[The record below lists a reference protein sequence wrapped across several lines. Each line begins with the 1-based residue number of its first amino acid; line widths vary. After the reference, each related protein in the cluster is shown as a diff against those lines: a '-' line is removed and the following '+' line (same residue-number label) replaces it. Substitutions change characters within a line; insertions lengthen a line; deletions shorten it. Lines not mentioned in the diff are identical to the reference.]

1 MPRSSFADPTPG
13 LRIQEGAPAVTRP
26 TKEQIAAYPQD
37 AADLVKRVWNDQK
50 PKIDSGEYDLSW
62 MDGKHFVLIGAT
74 GRGIGGAIA
83 IAGLNNLDR
92 LGSLTVVGRDMKRS
106 LEFESGVAMEAGT
119 AGHADKFTWLN
130 DGIAVEGEGFDKML
144 EILRARGAD
153 RVIYVNGSAAASSGT
168 LPNMPPVYVKD
179 VDENGLY
186 QWQLSPLPERNI
198 QTTKLIM
205 GELAVQFVHALEDAG
220 VDIECAAF
228 CDWRGSLD
236 QASRN
241 PESPTYGRWGSYS
254 TSLYLPK
261 DIIQQATREAYEARK
276 PWIDVFFPT
285 MRTRALPF
293 IPGGVMMSYIF
304 EKLMVE
310 GGIRRIDIPELGLA
324 MLHQIGAKISGKDDN
339 PFPRWDRHEEP
350 LDLWLFEVMALLT
363 EDESSDFYFKKWVDI
378 R

>member
-13 LRIQEGAPAVTRP
+13 LRIQEGAPAVNRP